1 MISETAAKR
10 WSGSYLGVKLDDI
23 MHPKQED
30 ERIGE
35 EIAMELFDRMG
46 IEVIQKGGESE

>member
-10 WSGSYLGVKLDDI
+10 WGGSYLGVKLDGI
-23 MHPKQED
+23 MHPKPED
-30 ERIGE
+30 DRTGE
-35 EIAMELFDRMG
+35 EITMELFDRMG